1 MYKRLFI
8 VSLLVNLVLSALVL
22 FSYIYS
28 KRAAEELMAS
38 AVSDNLIA
46 LNGLIV
52 SQESNGWERPEVVV
66 SRMGDVLTGLIIASS
81 HVSDSGF
88 VDLVGGSDELE
99 KLYIQ
104 LSSYPNDD
112 FFLREQPVLSQREQ
126 QSFEQLRIALTE
138 AGLGMNMTTS
148 YDWEENINKYQSL
161 INALQTNTQNAE

>member
-1 MYKRLFI
+1 MYNKRLFI

-22 FSYIYS
+22 FSYIHS
-28 KRAAEELMAS
+28 KRSAEELTAS

-46 LNGLIV
+46 LNGLIS

-88 VDLVGGSDELE
+88 VDLGGSNELR

-104 LSSYPNDD
+104 LSSYPNDA
-112 FFLREQPVLSQREQ
+112 FFLREQPVLSPREQ
-126 QSFEQLRIALTE
+126 QSFEQLQIALTD

-148 YDWEENINKYQSL
+148 SDWEENIHTYQSL
-161 INALQTNTQNAE
+161 IDALQTNAQNAD